1 MITRESLRAELG
13 KLWERNQYFLAP
25 DMKRALE
32 QARDREESELAKL
45 HFTINLTS
53 LAETSKARLPLCGDT
68 GLPMYYLIVGER
80 AVGALEG
87 GVGALFEEMRTAVRT
102 ATEQVPMRVNVVD
115 PLTRADLAD
124 NVGRVVPV
132 INQRLEPD
140 ADYVEITAVSLGGG
154 AELMGQAAR
163 ILAPLDG
170 IKGIEKFLIDCV
182 VRTDTG
188 KNCNPQVVGVG
199 IGGSMDVAASLAKQ
213 AAILRGVGERH
224 PDPAIAALEQRL
236 VADLNGLGLGPW
248 GVGGKSTVLD
258 VLIETAETHIVTLP
272 VAVYMQCP
280 ALRRTTMRFYADGR
294 VEGDTSS
301 TWLPGGRGA

>member
-1 MITRESLRAELG
+1 MITRESLRVHLQ
-13 KLWERNQYFLAP
+13 KLWERNQFFLAP

-32 QARDREESELAKL
+32 RARDAEETELARL
-45 HFTINLTS
+45 HFTINLES
-53 LAETSKARLPLCGDT
+53 LEQTSKARFPLCGDT
-68 GLPMYYLIVGER
+68 GLPMYYMLVGER

-87 GVGALFEEMRTAVRT
+87 GVAALAEELREAVRD
-102 ATEQVPMRVNVVD
+102 ATRGVPMRVNVVD
-115 PLTRADLAD
+115 PLTRADYPD
-124 NVGRVVPV
+124 NVGRTVPV
-132 INQRLEPD
+132 VNQRLEPE
-140 ADYVEITAVSLGGG
+140 ADYLEITAVSLGGG

-170 IKGIEKFLIDCV
+170 IKGIQKFLIDCV
-182 VRTDTG
+182 VRTDSG

-213 AAILRGVGERH
+213 AAILRSIGERH
-224 PDPAIAALEQRL
+224 PDPAIAALEREL
-236 VADLNGLGLGPW
+236 VDVLNGLGLGPW

-280 ALRRTTMRFYADGR
+280 ALRRMTIRFYADGR
-294 VEGDTSS
+294 VEEDVPC
-301 TWLPGGRGA
+301 TWLRRG